1 MIFFD
6 YYFRDFSIPKV
17 LVPLADCMKN
27 YQGVIVADLKAF
39 NKVVDELKE
48 NYNAIPKA
56 EERFSFH
63 VSEGSLGTISVY
75 KNNSQQKC
83 MLRIYFS
90 DVRGMFGFDSSQES
104 IQPVPDDGDD
114 IILCLITL
122 KVVFRKGVRNEDYN
136 RPYCL

>member
-6 YYFRDFSIPKV
+6 YCLIDYSIPKELAPLANCMKKHQGV
-17 LVPLADCMKN
+17 LVADK
-27 YQGVIVADLKAF
+27 KAF

-56 EERFSFH
+56 EERFSLH

-104 IQPVPDDGDD
+104 IQPVPDDGDEYYSLPD
-114 IILCLITL
+114 HI
-122 KVVFRKGVRNEDYN
+122 KSSVQKGGAK
-136 RPYCL
+136 

>member
-1 MIFFD
+1 MILFD
-6 YYFRDFSIPKV
+6 CYIRDFSIPKV

-27 YQGVIVADLKAF
+27 YQGVLVADLKAF

-48 NYNAIPKA
+48 KYNAIPKA

-90 DVRGMFGFDSSQES
+90 DVRGMFGFDSSQS
-104 IQPVPDDGDD
+104 AIQPVPDDGDEYYSLPED
-114 IILCLITL
+114 I
-122 KVVFRKGVRNEDYN
+122 KNSVQKGGAK
-136 RPYCL
+136 

>member
-6 YYFRDFSIPKV
+6 YCLIDCSIPKE
-17 LVPLADCMKN
+17 LAPLADCMKKH
-27 YQGVIVADLKAF
+27 QGVLVADKKAF

-48 NYNAIPKA
+48 KYNAIPKA

-83 MLRIYFS
+83 MLRIAFS

-104 IQPVPDDGDD
+104 IQPVPDDGDEYYSLPD
-114 IILCLITL
+114 HI
-122 KVVFRKGVRNEDYN
+122 KSSVQKGGAK
-136 RPYCL
+136 

>member
-6 YYFRDFSIPKV
+6 YCLIDFSISKE
-17 LVPLADCMKN
+17 LAPLADCMKS
-27 YQGVIVADLKAF
+27 YQSVLVADLKAF
-39 NKVVDELKE
+39 DKVVDELKE
-48 NYNAIPKA
+48 KYNAIPKA

-83 MLRIYFS
+83 MLRIAFS

-104 IQPVPDDGDD
+104 IQPVPDDGDEYYSLPD
-114 IILCLITL
+114 HI
-122 KVVFRKGVRNEDYN
+122 KSSVQKGGAK
-136 RPYCL
+136 

>member
-6 YYFRDFSIPKV
+6 CYFRDFSIPKV
-17 LVPLADCMKN
+17 LAPLADCMKN
-27 YQGVIVADLKAF
+27 YQGVLVADLKAF

-48 NYNAIPKA
+48 KYNAIPKA

-104 IQPVPDDGDD
+104 IQPVPDDGDEYYSLPED
-114 IILCLITL
+114 I
-122 KVVFRKGVRNEDYN
+122 KNSVQKGGAR
-136 RPYCL
+136 

>member
-1 MIFFD
+1 MIIFD
-6 YYFRDFSIPKV
+6 CYFREFSIPKV

-27 YQGVIVADLKAF
+27 YQGVLVADLKAF

-48 NYNAIPKA
+48 KYNAIPKA

-104 IQPVPDDGDD
+104 IQSVPDDGDEYYSLPD
-114 IILCLITL
+114 HI
-122 KVVFRKGVRNEDYN
+122 KSSVQKGGEK
-136 RPYCL
+136 

>member
-1 MIFFD
+1 MIIFD
-6 YYFRDFSIPKV
+6 CYFRDFSIPKV

-27 YQGVIVADLKAF
+27 YQGVLVADLKAF

-48 NYNAIPKA
+48 KYNAIPKA

-104 IQPVPDDGDD
+104 IQSVPDDGDEYYSLPD
-114 IILCLITL
+114 HI
-122 KVVFRKGVRNEDYN
+122 KSSVQKGGAK
-136 RPYCL
+136 

>member
-1 MIFFD
+1 MIIFD
-6 YYFRDFSIPKV
+6 CYFRDFSIPKV

-27 YQGVIVADLKAF
+27 YQGVLVADLKAF

-104 IQPVPDDGDD
+104 IQSVPDDGDEYYSLPD
-114 IILCLITL
+114 HI
-122 KVVFRKGVRNEDYN
+122 KSSVQKGGEK
-136 RPYCL
+136 